1 MKVPV
6 NIWAERL
13 QNLIDRRKTVGHT
26 NDNFRVE
33 QPVADYAA
41 HMRRVEIG
49 ATLLDVGCGSMHLKN
64 CIPPEVEYYGM
75 DAVPL
80 DSTVFEGM
88 IESPMTV
95 LEFTAERPVDTVC
108 AFAVMDGCQDFDV
121 ACSNIKL
128 IARKNAVFLSGIG
141 INPDQFH
148 THRLELSDYRRNFE
162 GWTERTCVEVG
173 PKVYLLEY
181 TRP

>member
-1 MKVPV
+1 MNVPV

-13 QNLIDRRKTVGHT
+13 QNLINRRKTVGHT

-64 CIPPEVEYYGM
+64 CIPPEVEYYGL
-75 DAVPL
+75 DAHPL
-80 DSTVFEGM
+80 DESVYEGM
-88 IESPMTV
+88 IENTSV
-95 LEFTAERPVDTVC
+95 IADFLNHIKIDTVC

-128 IARKNAVFLSGIG
+128 IARKNAVFLTGIG

-148 THRLELSDYRRNFE
+148 THRLELSDFRRNFE
-162 GWTERTCVEVG
+162 GWKERTCVEVG

-181 TRP
+181 TRR